1 MHEKYSERGIH
12 TESTQNGVYA
22 QEVLR
27 EGYMHEKNSK
37 RAIHMESTQRGV
49 YARKVLREGYTHGK
63 YSERDICMESTQSGS
78 KVRSL
83 TWSRKRILKHM
94 CFTFKKLKLP
104 NMLCVTL

>member
-1 MHEKYSERGIH
+1 MR
-12 TESTQNGVYA
+12 
-22 QEVLR
+22 
-27 EGYMHEKNSK
+27 
-37 RAIHMESTQRGV
+37 STQRGV
-49 YARKVLREGYTHGK
+49 YARKVLREVYTHGKYSERGICTESTQRGIYAREILREGYTHGK

-83 TWSRKRILKHM
+83 IWSRKRILKHM

>member
-1 MHEKYSERGIH
+1 M
-12 TESTQNGVYA
+12 ESTQRGVYA
-22 QEVLR
+22 QKVLR
-27 EGYMHEKNSK
+27 EGYMHEKYSE

-49 YARKVLREGYTHGK
+49 YAQKVLQRGLYTQSVLREGYTHGK

-78 KVRSL
+78 KVKSL
-83 TWSRKRILKHM
+83 IWSRKRILKHM